1 MVETVTKM
9 SECGCRKGPYE
20 TNLRGD
26 DRCVPVKRITLKMV
40 K

>member
-1 MVETVTKM
+1 METVTKM

-20 TNLRGD
+20 TDLGGD
-26 DRCVPVKRITLKMV
+26 ERCVPGKRITLKMV